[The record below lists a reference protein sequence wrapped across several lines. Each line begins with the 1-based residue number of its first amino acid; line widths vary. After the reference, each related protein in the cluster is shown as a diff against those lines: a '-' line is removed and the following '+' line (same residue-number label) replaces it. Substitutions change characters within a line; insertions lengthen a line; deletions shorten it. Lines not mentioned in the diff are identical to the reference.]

1 MAALGETHACE
12 WRDEAERLTAANAEL
27 HVRLEQLERH
37 VFGRRSEKLPR
48 VAEALGDLAKPTREE
63 TLKKRRARREARAEL
78 PEVTIRHEVPP
89 EARHC
94 PKCGGT
100 DLRPL
105 GAGKVTT
112 VFEYKTARL
121 IRELHVQETLS
132 CRCGEG
138 VVTASAPKAVEKG
151 QYGPGLIAHVV
162 TAKCLDSM
170 PLYRQ
175 AKVLSRAGVPVARTT
190 LGDLF
195 HAAARATEPL
205 YRRLL
210 ELIAADEY
218 VRADETPQRVLA
230 EGKTR
235 RAFVWTFR
243 TEKLLAYLHSHTR
256 SGETPLSVLGGTKGY
271 LQVDG
276 YTGYNAV
283 TLPEGRVRVGCW
295 AHVRRKI
302 FEALSTAPEAQVA
315 LDLIVDLY
323 RVEHHAA
330 AANHIG
336 SATHLAAR
344 QQQSAAVVE
353 KLRYWLAVEEPK
365 HPPKSPLGQAIRYAL
380 GQWEALSRFL
390 EDARLALD
398 NNASERALRTIALG
412 RKNYLF
418 VGNDEAGENLA
429 GLFSLLATCEENG
442 VNPEQYLADVLPRLQ
457 SHPNSRLDELLPHRW
472 KPADSS

>member
-1 MAALGETHACE
+1 MAAVGETHACE

-27 HVRLEQLERH
+27 HLRLEQLERH

-89 EARHC
+89 AERHC

-100 DLRPL
+100 DLRSL
-105 GAGKVTT
+105 GDGKVTT
-112 VFEYKTARL
+112 VFEYKPARL

-205 YRRLL
+205 YQRLL

-295 AHVRRKI
+295 AHYLEPCVIRS
-302 FEALSTAPEAQVA
+302 AV
-315 LDLIVDLY
+315 
-323 RVEHHAA
+323 AA
-330 AANHIG
+330 ALCA
-336 SATHLAAR
+336 
-344 QQQSAAVVE
+344 
-353 KLRYWLAVEEPK
+353 
-365 HPPKSPLGQAIRYAL
+365 
-380 GQWEALSRFL
+380 
-390 EDARLALD
+390 
-398 NNASERALRTIALG
+398 
-412 RKNYLF
+412 
-418 VGNDEAGENLA
+418 
-429 GLFSLLATCEENG
+429 
-442 VNPEQYLADVLPRLQ
+442 
-457 SHPNSRLDELLPHRW
+457 
-472 KPADSS
+472 